1 MQKVVIYTTPG
12 CPYCADAKELLN
24 KKGVKYEEIQVDKD
38 ATKLAEMMKLSNRRS
53 VPQIFINN
61 EFKKYA
67 NITANKCRNENI
79 FLEQLLKDVNNS
91 KYCFYFLLIVKQH
104 AIYIITNVMN
114 KPKTKVKKILY

>member
-38 ATKLAEMMKLSNRRS
+38 ANKLAEMVKLSKRRS

-61 EFKKYA
+61 ESIGGFDDLSKLA
-67 NITANKCRNENI
+67 TSGE
-79 FLEQLLKDVNNS
+79 LDTLLKDE
-91 KYCFYFLLIVKQH
+91 
-104 AIYIITNVMN
+104 
-114 KPKTKVKKILY
+114 